1 MIDTLITYIISKILI
16 ITKAISEFGVN
27 EALQKLFVKLILIIA
42 FQTFNLTHSF
52 GQEEIIDHQLWFDVV
67 PHFEIND
74 RMEFYG
80 DGSYRTSTSG
90 DKFNRLMVRPSV
102 RYHWTYELDL
112 IGGLGLT
119 LTWEEEDYNTVELRP
134 YQGIRL
140 NWPKI
145 WRMNFKFRGLIEE
158 RLIWNNNNEFDPNLR
173 LRLRVKTNFPINK
186 PSMDYKTVY
195 IPLSYEVFGN
205 VGPAVVERFR
215 NQSRAKIGL
224 GYVFS
229 EKWMGEFEFAIQRS
243 RSTFDDDL
251 ILYDRIFRFKL
262 TMNGWIFGE

>member
-1 MIDTLITYIISKILI
+1 MPKRLSLLIAPLFLLCIS
-16 ITKAISEFGVN
+16 SY
-27 EALQKLFVKLILIIA
+27 
-42 FQTFNLTHSF
+42 
-52 GQEEIIDHQLWFDVV
+52 GQDKMVDNQVWVDFI

-74 RMEFYG
+74 RWEFYG

-90 DKFNRLMVRPSV
+90 DKFNRFVLRPSV
-102 RYHWTYELDL
+102 RFNWTYELDL
-112 IGGLGLT
+112 IGGLGLF
-119 LTWEEEDYNTVELRP
+119 LTGEEEDYNTVELRP
-134 YQGIRL
+134 FQGIRL

-173 LRLRVKTNFPINK
+173 LRLRVKTKFPINK
-186 PSMDYKTVY
+186 PTMAYKVVY

-205 VGPAVVERFR
+205 VGPAVVERYR

-224 GYVFS
+224 GYVFG
-229 EKWMGEFEFAIQRS
+229 EKWIGEFEYAIQRS
-243 RSTFDDDL
+243 RSTADDDS

-262 TMNGWIFGE
+262 IMNGWIFGE

>member
-1 MIDTLITYIISKILI
+1 MNGTKTISLIVLSKRYRSMPKGLSLLI
-16 ITKAISEFGVN
+16 A
-27 EALQKLFVKLILIIA
+27 QLFFLCV
-42 FQTFNLTHSF
+42 SSY
-52 GQEEIIDHQLWFDVV
+52 GQEEIVDNQLWFDVV

-74 RMEFYG
+74 RMDFYG

-102 RYHWTYELDL
+102 RFHWTYELDL

-119 LTWEEEDYNTVELRP
+119 FTWEEEDYNTVELRP

-140 NWPKI
+140 SWPKI
-145 WRMNFKFRGLIEE
+145 WRMNFKFRALIEE
-158 RLIWNNNNEFDPNLR
+158 RLIWNNNKEFDPNLR

-195 IPLSYEVFGN
+195 IPMSYEVFGN

-229 EKWMGEFEFAIQRS
+229 EKWMGEFEFAFQRS
-243 RSTFDDDL
+243 RSTSGDES

>member
-1 MIDTLITYIISKILI
+1 MPKGPSLLI
-16 ITKAISEFGVN
+16 A
-27 EALQKLFVKLILIIA
+27 KLFFLCVSA
-42 FQTFNLTHSF
+42 YA
-52 GQEEIIDHQLWFDVV
+52 QEEIVDNQLWFDVV
-67 PHFEIND
+67 PHFEINE
-74 RMEFYG
+74 RAEFYG
-80 DGSYRTSTSG
+80 DGSYRTSISG
-90 DKFNRLMVRPSV
+90 DKFNRLMVRPSI
-102 RYHWTYELDL
+102 RFHWTYELDL
-112 IGGLGLT
+112 IGGLGLI
-119 LTWEEEDYNTVELRP
+119 LTGEEEDYKTVELRP

-173 LRLRVKTNFPINK
+173 LRLRIKTNLPINK
-186 PSMDYKTVY
+186 PSMDYKAVY

-205 VGPAVVERFR
+205 VGPAVVERYQ

-229 EKWMGEFEFAIQRS
+229 EKWMGEFEFAAQRS
-243 RSTFDDDL
+243 RSTSDDDS

-262 TMNGWIFGE
+262 IMNGWIFGE